1 MISIEEAERIILD
14 QCQPRAPIEVP
25 LLEAGGYAVAADM
38 RSGDDV
44 PPFNRAMMD
53 GFAFRAADTTG
64 PGARLRVVDCLPA
77 GTVMSGELPPGAAV
91 KIMTGAPLP
100 SGADTVMPKEQC
112 REHPDDMVAFT
123 EIPAAGRHVA
133 TRGSELAAGSPL
145 FAPGDVLKASD
156 LGVLAIF
163 GFTRVRVYPRPVL
176 SLTNTGSE
184 LVDIDQPPTGGR
196 IRNSDMYSI
205 ASYFRKFGYTCAV
218 RGIVPDHEAAIRSAV
233 SAEPDA
239 DVILLTGGVS
249 VGDYDLV
256 QTAVRAEGFEVLFD
270 AVAIK
275 PGKPL
280 VFARKGR
287 QLLFGLSGNPVSSLL
302 QAARF
307 VLPALRRLAGWNR
320 PGCSFVTAA
329 LTEPMRHRGDR
340 TAYRP
345 CRLVAE
351 EGRLLCRPVRDKG
364 SADLFSWRTINGL
377 AVLPADRPE
386 LAAGELVRV
395 FILEPFNFLPAE

>member
-145 FAPGDVLKASD
+145 FAPGDVLAGQRP
-156 LGVLAIF
+156 GVLAIF

-184 LVDIDQPPTGGR
+184 LVDIDQPPTAPHPKLR
-196 IRNSDMYSI
+196 
-205 ASYFRKFGYTCAV
+205 
-218 RGIVPDHEAAIRSAV
+218 H
-233 SAEPDA
+233 
-239 DVILLTGGVS
+239 
-249 VGDYDLV
+249 
-256 QTAVRAEGFEVLFD
+256 VLHR
-270 AVAIK
+270 
-275 PGKPL
+275 L
-280 VFARKGR
+280 VFPQVRLHLPSAASCPTTRPPSGR
-287 QLLFGLSGNPVSSLL
+287 P
-302 QAARF
+302 
-307 VLPALRRLAGWNR
+307 
-320 PGCSFVTAA
+320 
-329 LTEPMRHRGDR
+329 
-340 TAYRP
+340 
-345 CRLVAE
+345 
-351 EGRLLCRPVRDKG
+351 
-364 SADLFSWRTINGL
+364 
-377 AVLPADRPE
+377 
-386 LAAGELVRV
+386 
-395 FILEPFNFLPAE
+395 

>member
-1 MISIEEAERIILD
+1 M
-14 QCQPRAPIEVP
+14 
-25 LLEAGGYAVAADM
+25 
-38 RSGDDV
+38 
-44 PPFNRAMMD
+44 
-53 GFAFRAADTTG
+53 
-64 PGARLRVVDCLPA
+64 
-77 GTVMSGELPPGAAV
+77 
-91 KIMTGAPLP
+91 
-100 SGADTVMPKEQC
+100 
-112 REHPDDMVAFT
+112 
-123 EIPAAGRHVA
+123 
-133 TRGSELAAGSPL
+133 
-145 FAPGDVLKASD
+145 
-156 LGVLAIF
+156 
-163 GFTRVRVYPRPVL
+163 
-176 SLTNTGSE
+176 
-184 LVDIDQPPTGGR
+184 
-196 IRNSDMYSI
+196 
-205 ASYFRKFGYTCAV
+205 
-218 RGIVPDHEAAIRSAV
+218 PDHEAAIRSAV

-256 QTAVRAEGFEVLFD
+256 QTAERAEGFEVLFD